1 MHLKV
6 SMSGLRH
13 KTDMADEQVS
23 NLADR
28 LGEIFQ
34 NYKRQ
39 SREIKKKKKGD
50 IEDKSRSSQLCKMG
64 ISEEEKRKK
73 GVEGRIKEMR
83 SAFCWTPG
91 ELRRSSYDA
100 HPQTSGDILKLYK
113 EAGYP
118 TGLRK

>member
-39 SREIKKKKKGD
+39 SREIKKKKKRETER
-50 IEDKSRSSQLCKMG
+50 INPEVPSSVKWEFQKRRRERKEWR
-64 ISEEEKRKK
+64 EE
-73 GVEGRIKEMR
+73 
-83 SAFCWTPG
+83 
-91 ELRRSSYDA
+91 
-100 HPQTSGDILKLYK
+100 
-113 EAGYP
+113 
-118 TGLRK
+118 